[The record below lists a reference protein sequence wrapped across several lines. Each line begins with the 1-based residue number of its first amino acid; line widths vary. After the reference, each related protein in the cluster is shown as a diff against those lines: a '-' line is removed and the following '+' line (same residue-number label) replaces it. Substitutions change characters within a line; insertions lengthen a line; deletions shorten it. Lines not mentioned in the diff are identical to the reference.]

1 MGSQCQLESG
11 HFNFVLTKRLMGEVS
26 EAPCLPS
33 AAALGAPACPSLPW
47 AALQLRTVKCNWP
60 ALLFNRTQ
68 TEGLGFWWAD
78 PFKSLKRELGVAIF
92 HCQSRA
98 VFSLA
103 LMKQQELGSAWG
115 HPSADLIGKGLL
127 RGSRPS
133 CCQAGR
139 VKVCFTDP
147 SNWSCVDAI
156 PLNEHP
162 SESRE
167 PHSPTAGCTVN

>member
-33 AAALGAPACPSLPW
+33 AAALDAPACPSLPW

-98 VFSLA
+98 VFSLT
-103 LMKQQELGSAWG
+103 LMKQQESVLPGVTHQLTSLGKASCRAPG
-115 HPSADLIGKGLL
+115 PAAAKQGELRFVLLI
-127 RGSRPS
+127 
-133 CCQAGR
+133 R
-139 VKVCFTDP
+139 VIGPV
-147 SNWSCVDAI
+147 
-156 PLNEHP
+156 
-162 SESRE
+162 
-167 PHSPTAGCTVN
+167 